1 MSERFFITSSGTGI
15 GKTLITA
22 TLAHQLH
29 SAGNEVHA
37 LKPVISGYQPNDPAS
52 DTAQLLQSMKM
63 GMQYAESISPW
74 RFKEGISPNVAA
86 EREGRH
92 LHLKELVGFCARPRG
107 GITLIEGAGGVMA
120 PIDDR
125 HVMRDWI
132 AALEIPAVLVCGSYL
147 GTISHTLT
155 ALVALREVGVS
166 VTAAIV
172 AASPSS
178 PVSSE
183 ETAEVIARH
192 GGVATRVL
200 PRLAIGAD
208 GLAELAG
215 TPDISDLIA

>member
-1 MSERFFITSSGTGI
+1 
-15 GKTLITA
+15 
-22 TLAHQLH
+22 
-29 SAGNEVHA
+29 
-37 LKPVISGYQPNDPAS
+37 
-52 DTAQLLQSMKM
+52 
-63 GMQYAESISPW
+63 
-74 RFKEGISPNVAA
+74 
-86 EREGRH
+86 
-92 LHLKELVGFCARPRG
+92 
-107 GITLIEGAGGVMA
+107 MA

-132 AALEIPAVLVCGSYL
+132 AALGIPAVLVCGSYL